1 MNLNTFVIQ
10 FKNDLWNERYKS
22 LILLFL
28 YLFQAITSIF
38 STFYMEELLALLNI
52 EFVNPFPATGEA
64 ALIDFLGDQ
73 FLFGIL
79 IMSLGTMSIFGA
91 EIENNSISFSLTRPI
106 SRTEY
111 TTARMIA
118 RLIALVIPF
127 ILATLTGW
135 VFMALVFEIFPLDR
149 LVWSIFILVVL
160 FIYLGSATSALS
172 TRLPSLTAGLVTIVI
187 FIIQLTI
194 SAFKPIELL
203 SPFTSAALWIKFL
216 INAPIPDNELL
227 IKLSLLVCWVIA
239 SFILAIYS
247 MKTRDL

>member
-1 MNLNTFVIQ
+1 MNLNTFIIQ
-10 FKNDLWNERYKS
+10 LKNDLWNERYKS

-28 YLFQAITSIF
+28 YLFQVITSIF
-38 STFYMEELLALLNI
+38 STFYMEDLLALLNI
-52 EFVNPFPATGEA
+52 EFVNPLPATGQA
-64 ALIDFLGDQ
+64 AFIDFLGDQ

-79 IMSLGTMSIFGA
+79 IMSLGTMSIFAA

-118 RLIALVIPF
+118 RLIALIIPF

-135 VFMALVFEIFPLDR
+135 VFMALLFETFPLDR
-149 LVWSIFILVVL
+149 LVCSIIILVVL
-160 FIYLGSATSALS
+160 FIYLGTATSALS

-187 FIIQLTI
+187 FIIQLTL

-203 SPFTSAALWIKFL
+203 SPFTSAALWIAFL
-216 INAPIPDNELL
+216 VNAPIPDNEML
-227 IKLSLLVCWVIA
+227 IKLFLLVCWVIA
-239 SFILAIYS
+239 SFVLAIYS